1 MIVVLLMLYGK
12 EPLGAREYG
21 NVFGYMVALVSVL
34 VGTVSKDMIV
44 MVMVSFLTFC
54 ELDNSYHD
62 TLCYASILYWR

>member
-44 MVMVSFLTFC
+44 MVMVSFFDVLLT
-54 ELDNSYHD
+54 
-62 TLCYASILYWR
+62 